1 MTLRIEAIPS
11 GPFETNVYLVADL
24 ESGEALVIDAAQDTA
39 ETVRAAAAERGWT
52 VGRIVITHSHW
63 DHIADAVAMKAA
75 LGVPLAGP
83 KGAAEPLA
91 NPGSFFG
98 GLDFEIPPVAPD
110 SWLGEGDGVVLG
122 GHRFAVLHLP
132 GHEPYHIALHEPEA
146 EVLLSGDVLFPNG
159 HGRTDLPGSD
169 QAAMNRSLRR
179 LRDLPAGTTVYPG
192 HGAPTTIGAEA
203 GWLAEV
209 P

>member
-1 MTLRIEAIPS
+1 MTLRIEAFPG
-11 GPFETNVYLVADL
+11 GPFETNTYLVADL
-24 ESGEALVIDAAQDTA
+24 ESGEALVVDAAQGTVEA
-39 ETVRAAAAERGWT
+39 VRAAAAGRGWR

-63 DHIADAVAMKAA
+63 DHIVDAVAMKEA
-75 LGVPLAGP
+75 LGVPILTP
-83 KGAAEPLA
+83 VGAEEALA

-98 GLDFEIPPVAPD
+98 GLDVEIPPVTPD
-110 SWLGEGDGVVLG
+110 QAIGEGDEVALG

-132 GHEPYHIALHEPEA
+132 GHEPYHIALHDAAA

-169 QAAMNRSLRR
+169 QATMNASLHR
-179 LRDLPAGTTVYPG
+179 LRDLPEGTTVYPG
-192 HGAPTTIGAEA
+192 HGAPTTIGAER
-203 GWLAEV
+203 GWLADV